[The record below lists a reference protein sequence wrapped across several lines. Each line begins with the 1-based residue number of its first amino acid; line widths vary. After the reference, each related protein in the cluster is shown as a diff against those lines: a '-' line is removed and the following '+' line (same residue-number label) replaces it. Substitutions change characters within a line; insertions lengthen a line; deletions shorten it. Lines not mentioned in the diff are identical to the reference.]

1 MEGAITARSTP
12 HDMASELVEAVRAL
26 EGDGA
31 LGPGAAAYARA
42 LQALAEALAGA
53 DDGARG
59 AADALHRWVEPA
71 TADGALADA
80 AGDVFGDPAGLGRLL
95 RRAAER
101 IDGATRPNLRSM
113 LRAKVIWRA
122 RDLERARRAR
132 AGREAPM
139 SAAPQAGRDPQ
150 ARFVAALVV
159 DRVVARFGDDPQL
172 GPVLAALLGGSTVA
186 EAARKA
192 GISRPAVYRRLAQV
206 RAWVEG
212 AP

>member
-12 HDMASELVEAVRAL
+12 RDEASDLVEAVRAL
-26 EGDGA
+26 EGRGA
-31 LGPGAAAYARA
+31 LGPEVGTYARA
-42 LQALAEALAGA
+42 LRALAACLEAADDPARTAAEALH
-53 DDGARG
+53 
-59 AADALHRWVEPA
+59 LWVQPEA
-71 TADGALADA
+71 VDGALADA

-95 RRAAER
+95 NRAAER
-101 IDGATRPNLRSM
+101 IDAATRPNLRSM

-122 RDLERARRAR
+122 RDLERARRIR

-159 DRVVARFGDDPQL
+159 DRVVARFGDDPQI
-172 GPVLAALLGGSTVA
+172 GPVLTALLGGSTVA
-186 EAARKA
+186 ETARQT
-192 GISRPAVYRRLAQV
+192 GMSRPAVYRRLAQV

-212 AP
+212 TP